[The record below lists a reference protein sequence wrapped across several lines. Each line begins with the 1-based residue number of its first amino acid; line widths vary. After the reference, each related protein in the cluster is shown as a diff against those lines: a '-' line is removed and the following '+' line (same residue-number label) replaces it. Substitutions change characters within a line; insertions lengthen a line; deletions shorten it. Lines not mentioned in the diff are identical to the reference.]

1 MSPVIARRR
10 RTRLTGIIAAQVAAA
25 APANTGRLDITALRL
40 FPIRE
45 PVSGRSYVVLR
56 VTTRSGLTGFGE
68 CFQATAA
75 ELQKVERAWIGRPA
89 TSYVTLNGP
98 SPLSGAMDV
107 ALLDLVGKACKAP
120 VYRVLGGPTRNKVRA
135 LAALD
140 GSTNAELTASL
151 EKAASAGYRAFRVPT
166 PDPASRN
173 QGRAYQLAVRARLQ
187 ELQDRG
193 GARADFVID
202 GGGLLTPG
210 DASSVATTVQSM
222 HPLWFDEPC
231 PVSNL
236 QTIRKISEESVVPLG
251 FGRTIASPAIFQD
264 LLREGLIDVVRP
276 DISREGITW
285 SRRIAALAEPY
296 YIAVAP
302 HHEGGPI
309 ATAAALNLAATLPNF
324 FIQHIPFPAAEE
336 DRRMRAEL
344 AGATLEKINDGFAA
358 LPTASGLGITVNEAA
373 LEKYHAA

>member
-1 MSPVIARRR
+1 MSPAIAHRRA
-10 RTRLTGIIAAQVAAA
+10 RLTSIIAAQVAAA
-25 APANTGRLDITALRL
+25 APANTGKLEITALRL
-40 FPIRE
+40 FPVRE

-68 CFQATAA
+68 CSQATVAD
-75 ELQKVERAWIGRPA
+75 LQQAERAWVGRPA
-89 TSYVTLNGP
+89 TSYATLNKP
-98 SPLSGAMDV
+98 SPLSGAMDM
-107 ALLDLVGKACKAP
+107 ALLDLVGKACNAP
-120 VYRVLGGPTRNKVRA
+120 VYRALGGPTRGKARA
-135 LAALD
+135 LAALE
-140 GSTNAELTASL
+140 GSANADLVASF

-166 PDPASRN
+166 PDPAARN
-173 QGRAYQLAVRARLQ
+173 QGQAYQFAVRARLQ
-187 ELQDRG
+187 ALQDKG
-193 GARADFVID
+193 GANADFVID

-210 DASSVATTVQSM
+210 DAGSVATTIQSM

-251 FGRTIASPAIFQD
+251 FGRTITSAATFQD

-276 DISREGITW
+276 DLSREGITGV
-285 SRRIAALAEPY
+285 RRVAALAETY
-296 YIAVAP
+296 YVAVAP

-309 ATAAALNLAATLPNF
+309 ATAAALNLAAALPNF

-344 AGATLEKINDGFAA
+344 AGATLEKINNGFAA
-358 LPTASGLGITVNEAA
+358 LPTAPGLGITVNEGA